1 MNEYLKPQ
9 HCVSN
14 HLHQTARAVNRVY
27 SEELRPLGLTRSQFS
42 ILGYLNKL
50 GNAQLTEL
58 ADLLFMDRTTLS
70 RNLKPLQKQGL
81 VSVSP
86 NELDRRA
93 KELNLTDEGK
103 ALFKEATKHWRR
115 AQKRILDTFGSEN
128 WAKLETSLERLRKS

>member
-1 MNEYLKPQ
+1 
-9 HCVSN
+9 
-14 HLHQTARAVNRVY
+14 VNRVY